1 MPNEIDSSVEAPLTF
16 HLLSLGDRPWAL
28 SRSALRSLMAGCAQ
42 LDFESVAARMGQ
54 PLQEARGVTNHH
66 GTAVINIRGPLFR
79 YSSIWSWLLGGTSV
93 EETAVNLHAALDD
106 PAVNR
111 IVLAINS
118 PGGQVDGINELAN
131 MIRAGN
137 QVRPITAYVDGLAAS
152 GAYWLAS
159 AAGRIVADETAQLGS
174 IGVVA
179 TVIDDRAA
187 DEKQGVK
194 RYEIVSSQSPLK
206 RTDPGT
212 DEGRA
217 QLQQMVDAMA
227 AVFIS
232 KVSKFRGTSDSK
244 VATDFGRGA
253 VVGAREAISVGMA
266 DSLGSLESLLGS
278 TREAPPVRALKV
290 ETAGLVGLA
299 VTNPAAVLNVSSTS
313 ADQEAA
319 TDPGNKECDC
329 PPGEE
334 CDCEDE
340 TAETENPAL
349 EGEGNLITPTAER
362 QRIAAILT
370 CEEAR
375 GREELARMLA
385 LETNHTVEA
394 AQKILKASPVAA
406 AAAVTNALETRMS
419 QIANPKVGVGCGAG
433 QDSDIDAEVQRVL
446 AYVPAA
452 RKYPVKVQ

>member
-1 MPNEIDSSVEAPLTF
+1 
-16 HLLSLGDRPWAL
+16 
-28 SRSALRSLMAGCAQ
+28 
-42 LDFESVAARMGQ
+42 
-54 PLQEARGVTNHH
+54 
-66 GTAVINIRGPLFR
+66 VINIRGPLFR

-159 AAGRIVADETAQLGS
+159 AAGKIVADETAQLGS

-278 TREAPPVRALKV
+278 TREAPQVRGMSADIVKGATFTISNLEV
-290 ETAGLVGLA
+290 QSGIGIA
-299 VTNPAAVLNVSSTS
+299 SSTS
-313 ADQEAA
+313 TDQEAA

-385 LETNHTVEA
+385 LETNHSVEA

-406 AAAVTNALETRMS
+406 AATVATNALETRMS
-419 QIANPKVGVGCGAG
+419 QIANPKVGVGGG